1 LGSDRRGKSRSGE
14 ESRDLLD
21 WMRLR
26 SKKEG
31 GLLSGREVIVSTCY
45 SNGFL
50 ASWISLLSSS
60 SI

>member
-50 ASWISLLSSS
+50 ASWIS
-60 SI
+60 